1 MTWPG
6 LLDLTW
12 PQTVSNLTAVVVL
25 LQCCTDCS
33 AATGEMGYLVSF
45 ICAMSVAQ
53 LFQGMTHVALRQ
65 DGLFVYIWDF
75 SVLRGSISCQ
85 AVIHLCMVISTVKQ
99 TLRDVVINS
108 A

>member
-1 MTWPG
+1 
-6 LLDLTW
+6 
-12 PQTVSNLTAVVVL
+12 
-25 LQCCTDCS
+25 
-33 AATGEMGYLVSF
+33 
-45 ICAMSVAQ
+45 
-53 LFQGMTHVALRQ
+53 
-65 DGLFVYIWDF
+65 VYIWDF

>member
-53 LFQGMTHVALRQ
+53 LFQGMTHVALRGYLCISGIFQ
-65 DGLFVYIWDF
+65 FCVV
-75 SVLRGSISCQ
+75 VL
-85 AVIHLCMVISTVKQ
+85 AVKQ
-99 TLRDVVINS
+99 
-108 A
+108 